1 MNNSEFTIEN
11 NILKGKEIPCTD
23 FEYGSVGEMILSRL
37 KSDPD
42 FVGQIDGTT
51 GDKQT
56 YEQMLDRSVRCA
68 LWMKTQGLLPGDVVA
83 ICCDNRLDV
92 AMPCFAALYLGAIFN
107 PLDTE
112 MSAKEFRIIMTIM
125 KPKMAFVN
133 EASAVAVAQAA
144 KEANLDMKI
153 VVFGRV
159 SSFPTF
165 ETIIAEPGINEVQ
178 DFRCTAIA
186 NPNETAIIMCTS
198 GTTGF
203 PKGVALAHTV
213 ILRKLQQGGRS
224 AFNNPE
230 IVFFTPIVWIT
241 GLLAMLLPVGNKST
255 RIVPPTFEEYTV
267 CELLERLKVS
277 YSKFST
283 TMINRLLKSDA
294 SNKYDLSSIKSVICG
309 GENPLTTSRNAF
321 AKKLPG
327 ASFKVGY
334 GMTELGGSTSTQSN
348 NAKPG
353 SSPGSS
359 GRILTNCQLKVVNPD
374 TDKVLGTNQ
383 LGELLWKTDT
393 MMNCY
398 YNDPDATAATIDEEG
413 WLHSGDLGYYDED
426 GEVFVVDRLKE
437 LIKYRGHLISSVE
450 IESVLLSHPSVKEV
464 AVVGLPHPVDGEH
477 PIAFVVRTESSLTG
491 KEVTEQELID
501 FVGTEMADSTRLQGG
516 VKFLDHL
523 PKTPSNK
530 IRRGYVRDLARSMA
544 TT

>member
-1 MNNSEFTIEN
+1 MDDSGFTIEN

-23 FEYGSVGEMILSRL
+23 FEYGSIGEMILAKLESN
-37 KSDPD
+37 PD

-56 YEQMLDRSVRCA
+56 YEQMRDRSVRCA

-83 ICCDNRLDV
+83 ICCHNQLDV

-107 PLDTE
+107 PLDPG
-112 MSAKEFRIIMTIM
+112 MNAKDFRNIMTITR
-125 KPKMAFVN
+125 PKMAFVN
-133 EASAVAVAQAA
+133 EASAVAIAQAA
-144 KEANLDMKI
+144 KEANLDMKT

-159 SSFPTF
+159 SGFPTF

-198 GTTGF
+198 GTSGF

-213 ILRKLQQGGRS
+213 ILKTLQRDVRTAS
-224 AFNNPE
+224 SN
-230 IVFFTPIVWIT
+230 VKVLVFTPLAWLSGVF
-241 GLLAMLLPVGNKST
+241 AMLLAVGKNST
-255 RIVPPTFEEYTV
+255 KIVPPAFEEYTAG
-267 CELLERLKVS
+267 ELLERLKIQSV
-277 YSKFST
+277 FLAPN
-283 TMINRLLKSDA
+283 MINRLLKSDA
-294 SNKYDLSSIKSVICG
+294 LNKYDLSGIKSVICG
-309 GENPLTTSRNAF
+309 GASLSAASRNAF
-321 AKKLPG
+321 AKKLSG
-327 ASFKVGY
+327 ASILVGY
-334 GMTELGGSTSTQSN
+334 GMTELGCGTSMQSN

-353 SSPGSS
+353 SC
-359 GRILTNCQLKVVNPD
+359 GRIFINCQLKVVDPD
-374 TDKVLGTNQ
+374 TNKVLGTNQ
-383 LGELLWKTDT
+383 RGELLWKTDT

-426 GEVFVVDRLKE
+426 GEIFVVDRLKE
-437 LIKYRGHLISSVE
+437 LIKYRGFHISPAQV
-450 IESVLLSHPSVKEV
+450 ESVLLSHPGVKEV
-464 AVVGLPHPVDGEH
+464 AVVGLPHPVDDEH
-477 PIAFVVRTESSLTG
+477 PIAFVVRTESSFTG

-501 FVGTEMADSTRLQGG
+501 LVATEMADSKRLRGG

-530 IRRGYVRDLARSMA
+530 IRRGYVRDLARSMV